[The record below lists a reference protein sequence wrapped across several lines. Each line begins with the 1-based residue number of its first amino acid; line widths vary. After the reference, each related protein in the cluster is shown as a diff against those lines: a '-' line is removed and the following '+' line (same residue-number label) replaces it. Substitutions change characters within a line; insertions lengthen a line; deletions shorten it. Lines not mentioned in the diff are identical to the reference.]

1 MDQPQT
7 LPRLPKVAPDT
18 SFEALRAQGIRQL
31 QKLSGDVW
39 TDYNLHDPGVTLL
52 EALCFA
58 LTELSY
64 RADFDV
70 ADHLAD
76 AQGRID
82 WVRHALHL
90 PAQAFPCRPT
100 TALDLRR
107 WLLDQVPALE
117 GVTLDDTPRPGV
129 PPGVMPLMLDA
140 ADGAI
145 TAKLPAQVR
154 RAAARKRNL
163 GEDLGEVNL
172 LLRHHCQLLGE
183 VSIGGA
189 REPAEIVAELHESCA
204 AYVAA
209 AVDFDAAGE
218 ALARGL
224 PPDQVYEGPPTERGV
239 AQPHRL
245 ERALQPTLFLADLIA
260 RVRATPGVLD
270 VAWLALQPQG
280 GAPKAASLPWR
291 DLRSGWTLVLDPPA
305 GMGALSGLVVLRRGS
320 PVEVSAR
327 EVRRCLAER
336 RAERQSRRHGQRT
349 LDATAPDTPRG
360 RHRPAPVHFPLQHQ
374 LPGVY
379 AVGEHGLPDSARPA
393 EKARVRQLQGYLAL
407 LDQLVAHGGAQISH
421 LRDLFSTATGDG
433 PSYRWQVLGEAQVP
447 GLATLL
453 RAPPEVIESRLCQP
467 LDEREERRSRMLDVL
482 LALHG
487 HSYPQNSLRQFCD
500 HLAPGERE
508 AALLANKQAFAQ
520 QVVDLSCD
528 RAGGFDWSRPSWNQP
543 GNSAAL
549 QRRTSLLLGFPHGH
563 SRPLSAALQ
572 RRKLVAADGFQ
583 AGATSVHRVDRPP
596 QWQTLDLG
604 SAAGRRAAAAPRP
617 ALQRLAIVRSPQLP
631 AALLRCATRHD
642 RYGVAPDPGGGL
654 QLLLGPD
661 EDGSHWLLDRVG
673 AGEARPMELAL
684 ALAAGLRRFA
694 LKIDGDAEGLHLVE
708 HVLLRPV
715 GGTATQEGVPGA
727 FFVLQL
733 SVVFPDWTQ
742 RCHRPAFRQLAE
754 ETVQIN
760 TPAHLRAHCLWL
772 DVPAMAAFE
781 TAFEAWLQARQQW
794 AQHPEESARRQLLD
808 AAAGALARLLWARLA
823 DRVPGATSDADARL
837 AVGGDDV
844 EDDED
849 DAAADEGDVESWG
862 EIWGGAG
869 AGDVAGGA
877 ATSDGAR

>member
-18 SFEALRAQGIRQL
+18 AFEALRSQGIRQL
-31 QKLSGDVW
+31 QALAGEVW

-76 AQGRID
+76 AQDRID
-82 WVRHALHL
+82 WARHALHL

-117 GVTLDDTPRPGV
+117 GVTLDSAPRHGV
-129 PPGVMPLMLDA
+129 PPGVMPLLLDA
-140 ADGAI
+140 TDGAI
-145 TAKLPAQVR
+145 TARLPAQVR

-163 GEDLGEVNL
+163 GEELGEVRL
-172 LLRHHCQLLGE
+172 LQRHRCQLLGE
-183 VSIGGA
+183 ISIGGA

-204 AYVAA
+204 AYVSA

-224 PPDQVYEGPPTERGV
+224 PLDQVYEGPPTERGV

-245 ERALQPTLFLADLIA
+245 ERALQPTLFVADLIA

-280 GAPKAASLPWR
+280 GAPAGASLPWR
-291 DLRSGWTLVLDPPA
+291 DLHAGWTLVLDPPA
-305 GMGALSGLVVLRRGS
+305 GAGVLSGLAVLRRGS
-320 PVEVSAR
+320 PVELSAR

-336 RAERQSRRHGQRT
+336 RAGRQSRRHGQRA
-349 LDATAPDTPRG
+349 LDATAPDTPHG

-379 AVGEHGLPDSARPA
+379 AVGENGLPDSARPA
-393 EKARVRQLQGYLAL
+393 EKARARQLQGYLAL
-407 LDQLVAHGGAQISH
+407 LDQRVAHGGAQLAH
-421 LRDLFSTATGDG
+421 LRDLFSTDSGHL

-453 RAPPEVIESRLCQP
+453 RAPPEAIESRLCQP
-467 LDEREERRSRMLDVL
+467 VDEREDRRSRMLDVL

-528 RAGGFDWSRPSWNQP
+528 RASGFDWTQASWNQP
-543 GNSAAL
+543 GNNSAL

-563 SRPLSAALQ
+563 SRALSAALQ
-572 RRKLVAADGFQ
+572 RRKLVAGETFQ
-583 AGATSVHRVDRPP
+583 ASSGVVHRVDRPP

-642 RYGVAPDPGGGL
+642 RYGVAPEPGGGL

-661 EDGSHWLLDRVG
+661 EDGAHWLLDRVG
-673 AGEARPMELAL
+673 AGEAGPLEVAL
-684 ALAAGLRRFA
+684 SLAAGLRRFA

-715 GGTATQEGVPGA
+715 GGAATHEGVPAA
-727 FFVLQL
+727 FFALQL
-733 SVVFPDWTQ
+733 SAVFPDWTQ

-760 TPAHLRAHCLWL
+760 TPAHLLAHCLWL

-781 TAFEAWLQARQQW
+781 TAFEAWLQARQHWGQ
-794 AQHPEESARRQLLD
+794 APEQPARCPRLD
-808 AAAGALARLLWARLA
+808 EAAGALARLLWERLA
-823 DRVPGATSDADARL
+823 DRVPGAATDAA
-837 AVGGDDV
+837 GGSAADD
-844 EDDED
+844 DDDD
-849 DAAADEGDVESWG
+849 DAADESEFEVWG
-862 EIWGGAG
+862 EVWAETAAVGTADDASATEGG
-869 AGDVAGGA
+869 
-877 ATSDGAR
+877 R